1 MDTGNEI
8 PEISPELFTYEAYE
22 MNFGDRLGLYHSM
35 FAEVF
40 EFKNFIKVLKPQVVG
55 WCDPSRLTVRPK
67 REGAAI
73 MCKDEDGEMFW
84 FHALDETCYAL
95 GIKKSGE
102 VEQ

>member
-40 EFKNFIKVLKPQVVG
+40 EFKNLIDVLKKRVVG
-55 WCDPSRLTVRPK
+55 WCDPSRLAVRPK
-67 REGAAI
+67 RCGAAL
-73 MCKDEDGEMFW
+73 MCKDDNGDLFW
-84 FHALDETCYAL
+84 FHVLEKTCDAL
-95 GIKKSGE
+95 GIPSKGE
-102 VEQ
+102 K